1 VINAG
6 SFPVTTGG
14 SVVAGLA
21 SLTGDPVIVD
31 ISNYTLNSC
40 LSLYINGIFNES
52 ITVTGSGTYTFT
64 NKTFST
70 SDTVLLEYVS
80 GSC

>member
-31 ISNYTLNSC
+31 ISSYSSTSC
-40 LSLYINGIFNES
+40 LSLYINGILNES
-52 ITVTGSGTYTFT
+52 QTINASGTYTFS

-80 GSC
+80 GTC

>member
-1 VINAG
+1 M
-6 SFPVTTGG
+6 
-14 SVVAGLA
+14 VAGLA

-31 ISNYTLNSC
+31 ISSYTTNSC

-52 ITVTGSGTYTFT
+52 VTVTASGTYTFT

-80 GSC
+80 GICI